1 MATLVGLKEEN
12 PRVYFDISIDDER
25 AGRVVFELYADTVP
39 KTAENFRSLCTGERG
54 VGPSS
59 GKPLHYQGSKFHRI
73 IPGFMIQG
81 GDFTRGNG
89 SGGESI
95 YGLKFPDESFRGK
108 AGRHTGLGCLSMA
121 NAGPNTNG
129 SQFFICT
136 ADTPH
141 LDGKHVVFG
150 RTVEGLDV
158 LKAVEATGTSS
169 GLATSAVLI
178 AAAGELPRG
187 SDRGDDRA
195 ATAQG
200 HRKRKREEAHM
211 PPPAPRQGGAE
222 QDGGREAEMA
232 RLLDKGE
239 RAKVDTLDEQ
249 GLKTMIFAFEKKITL
264 NQRMR
269 MKFGDEP
276 LRYMDSEVD
285 LSEQIT
291 RLHVLATAPGLYPM
305 LTRLG
310 VVPSMLGLLTHE
322 NTDISIAAVT
332 LLDELLDADAL
343 AEGGDA
349 AEPLLDAVLECQ
361 LLQLLVQ
368 NLGRLDE
375 AEEEDA
381 AGVHRTLSILESLLE
396 ARPALAEAMCDG
408 TAALLWLLRRV
419 RATAFDANKL
429 YAAELLSILLSSAD
443 GTAQRCIGSV
453 GGEDGVVMLLEAL
466 AVWRK
471 VDPDGGEEEEC
482 AENIVASL
490 CSTLLL
496 AEHQERFREAE
507 GLELMLRLI
516 GKRGFLRRPAFQAI
530 DFALQHNRANCLRFV
545 EAGGLKALF
554 PALMGHNHRRVRAGD
569 TKRGDKGQKA
579 KLSSGEEKALE
590 EQVISTLCSLSV
602 HTAMGDGA
610 ALGDHFRRL
619 LSKFVE
625 DDALKLERLLEL
637 FAKYDTR
644 LTAVDARIAPRRA
657 ALDQGDE
664 AGLGLFDSEAQLER
678 IGEGG
683 LYSKEQL
690 AAVVGVLCV
699 HSEGLQVCSATQQP
713 ARLLLTLRVSFSFS
727 FPPAVRLLCHHL
739 L

>member
-1 MATLVGLKEEN
+1 MPTAAAQAALEVERQNLRRERDEAEDEPDGN
-12 PRVYFDISIDDER
+12 PACFLDLAIGGVP
-25 AGRVVFELYADTVP
+25 AGRLEVVLQDDAVP
-39 KTAENFRSLCTGERG
+39 RTAENFRCLCTGEKG
-54 VGPSS
+54 FG
-59 GKPLHYQGSKFHRI
+59 YAGSTFHRI
-73 IPGFMIQG
+73 IAQFMAQG
-81 GDFTRGNG
+81 GDFERADGL
-89 SGGESI
+89 GGRSI
-95 YGLKFPDESFRGK
+95 YGPTFADEVAGFDLPHTRG
-108 AGRHTGLGCLSMA
+108 ALSMA
-121 NAGPNTNG
+121 NSGPATNG

-232 RLLDKGE
+232 RLLDEGE

-310 VVPSMLGLLTHE
+310 VVPSILGLLTHE

-396 ARPALAEAMCDG
+396 ARPTLAEALCDG

-429 YAAELLSILLSSAD
+429 YAAELLSILLSSPD

-579 KLSSGEEKALE
+579 KLYLP
-590 EQVISTLCSLSV
+590 
-602 HTAMGDGA
+602 D
-610 ALGDHFRRL
+610 RL
-619 LSKFVE
+619 
-625 DDALKLERLLEL
+625 AC
-637 FAKYDTR
+637 Y
-644 LTAVDARIAPRRA
+644 
-657 ALDQGDE
+657 
-664 AGLGLFDSEAQLER
+664 
-678 IGEGG
+678 
-683 LYSKEQL
+683 
-690 AAVVGVLCV
+690 
-699 HSEGLQVCSATQQP
+699 
-713 ARLLLTLRVSFSFS
+713 
-727 FPPAVRLLCHHL
+727 
-739 L
+739 